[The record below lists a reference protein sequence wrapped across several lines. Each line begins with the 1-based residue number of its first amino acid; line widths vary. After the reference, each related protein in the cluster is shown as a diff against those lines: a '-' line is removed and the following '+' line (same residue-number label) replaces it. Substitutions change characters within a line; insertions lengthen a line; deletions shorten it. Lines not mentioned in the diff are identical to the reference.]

1 VADIGQILPSRES
14 INSWL
19 TEQLAGRPH
28 HTRRFSILI
37 VAVTI
42 AIIGWRDHSSDAL
55 VSYKFFYLLPIVMAV
70 AWLGF
75 RAGCVAAI
83 MSLAVRS
90 IGDLI
95 INPQRTSFISF
106 WNWLTDLLVYLVVVW
121 ALHGLISIYR
131 EVDRRIERRTRELQ
145 ETNRACRQLE
155 RELLEVASR
164 ERSTLGEEI
173 HDDLC
178 QQLVGT
184 AFATKVLA
192 EALATRDPEAANRAQ
207 AIVNHIEDS
216 ISTARRLAH
225 GLLHERISPTELP
238 DALAALA
245 AGSNRDGLSCR
256 FRLEG
261 DPAIPDATTAG
272 QLLRIAQ
279 EALRNALRHAKPT
292 RVEIVLGG
300 TREAAFL
307 INKDNGCGMPP
318 KGSRG
323 NGMGIRIMEQRA
335 SQIGGILSI
344 VPAAGKG
351 TSVICQLPRTPAG
364 TP

>member
-1 VADIGQILPSRES
+1 
-14 INSWL
+14 
-19 TEQLAGRPH
+19 
-28 HTRRFSILI
+28 
-37 VAVTI
+37 
-42 AIIGWRDHSSDAL
+42 
-55 VSYKFFYLLPIVMAV
+55 
-70 AWLGF
+70 
-75 RAGCVAAI
+75 
-83 MSLAVRS
+83 
-90 IGDLI
+90 
-95 INPQRTSFISF
+95 
-106 WNWLTDLLVYLVVVW
+106 
-121 ALHGLISIYR
+121 
-131 EVDRRIERRTRELQ
+131 
-145 ETNRACRQLE
+145 
-155 RELLEVASR
+155 
-164 ERSTLGEEI
+164 
-173 HDDLC
+173 
-178 QQLVGT
+178 
-184 AFATKVLA
+184 
-192 EALATRDPEAANRAQ
+192 
-207 AIVNHIEDS
+207 
-216 ISTARRLAH
+216 
-225 GLLHERISPTELP
+225 
-238 DALAALA
+238 
-245 AGSNRDGLSCR
+245 
-256 FRLEG
+256 LEG